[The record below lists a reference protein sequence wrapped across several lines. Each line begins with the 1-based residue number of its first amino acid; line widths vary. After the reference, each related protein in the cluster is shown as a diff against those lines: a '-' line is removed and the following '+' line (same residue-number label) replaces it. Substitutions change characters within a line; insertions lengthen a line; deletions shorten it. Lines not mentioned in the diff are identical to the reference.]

1 MKSEL
6 TRRKERFPYEIKKF
20 GEVRLTEAQFLK
32 LVERYGED
40 LTSFAIK
47 LLDDKIKYK
56 KNSSKYKNV
65 ITHYQH
71 FRSDGELIN
80 FALEMMNSSEKYGCI
95 LY

>member
-1 MKSEL
+1 MKKEL
-6 TRRKERFPYEIKKF
+6 TRRKEISPNEIKRF
-20 GEVRLTEAQFLK
+20 GEVRLTETQFLR
-32 LVERYGED
+32 LVDRYGED
-40 LTSFAIK
+40 LTLFAIK

-56 KNSSKYKNV
+56 KNSSKYKKA